1 MGGVIQIAQEILVA
15 EDPQVLMT
23 RRESW

>member
-15 EDPQVLMT
+15 EDPQALMT

>member
-15 EDPQVLMT
+15 EDPQALMT
-23 RRESW
+23 CRESW